1 MSPMPRKDRI
11 ALLVA
16 VSVLAVAVLTGVV
29 ALAAG
34 GVEFNLIY
42 VRPPTDYLGGVGVC
56 VAPLNVSNPS
66 LLQPA
71 SLYVIDAQG
80 IPRYSYAFSNQPPL
94 IFFLEQ
100 SLGVVTYSAYYGGSN
115 PHSAYIAN
123 PGTPQSIWGA
133 YDDFDYLTGFWVVRN
148 ASLGG
153 GKYAVMP
160 KGFIALNTS
169 YGQDFVHTFLA
180 LGRRAFRIQF
190 NVSNGWAVANLTS
203 REFTDWGS
211 IADGSD
217 IYFINPDGTPLY
229 YSIIYLSKAEGI
241 LVFAVELSG
250 SDYVYMLYG
259 GANPYA
265 SYRVSFG

>member
-1 MSPMPRKDRI
+1 MSPTPRKDRI
-11 ALLVA
+11 ALLAVA
-16 VSVLAVAVLTGVV
+16 SVLAVTALTGVV

-42 VRPPTDYLGGVGVC
+42 AQPPPDYLGAVGVY

-66 LLQPA
+66 LLQQA

-80 IPRYSYAFSNQPPL
+80 IPRYSYAFSSQPSL

-115 PHSAYIAN
+115 PYSAYIAN
-123 PGTPQSIWGA
+123 PGTPQSIWAA
-133 YDDFDYLTGFWVVRN
+133 YDDFDYLTGFWV
-148 ASLGG
+148 AHGALLGG
-153 GKYAVMP
+153 GKYAVAP
-160 KGFIALNTS
+160 GGFIALNAS
-169 YGQDFVHTFLA
+169 YGQDIVHAFLL
-180 LGRRAFRIQF
+180 LGRRVFRIQF
-190 NVSNGWAVANLTS
+190 NVSEGWVITNLTS
-203 REFTDWGS
+203 REFTDWNA

-229 YSIIYLSKAEGI
+229 YSIIYLSKTEGI

-250 SDYVYMLYG
+250 SDYVYMFYG
-259 GANPYA
+259 GSNPYA
-265 SYRVSFG
+265 SYRLSFG